1 MLRAKTAG
9 EIEAMAA
16 AGSLVVAVHDAI
28 ARGLSAGVSTLEL
41 DAIAGG
47 VIADAGATSSFLGH
61 HGFPRTICTS
71 VNDVI
76 IHGIPS
82 EIRLRDGD
90 VISIDVGVVLDG
102 WHGDAAW
109 TYPVGTIDATAR
121 NLLDGTEAALIAAIQ
136 ACQAGDT
143 LPAIGRAVE
152 QVAADH
158 GLGVVADYGGHGIGR
173 SMWEEP
179 HVPNIADR
187 AEPIGMIGGM
197 TLAIEP
203 MLTAGDPAWTEDADG
218 WTIRTRDGSLAAH
231 FEHDI
236 VVMPDGEA
244 RVLTTGLGGALGDVL
259 H

>member
-16 AGSLVVAVHDAI
+16 AGALVVAVHDAI
-28 ARGLSAGVSTLEL
+28 VAAIAPGVSTDEL

-47 VIADAGATSSFLGH
+47 IIADAGATSSFLGH
-61 HGFPRTICTS
+61 HGFPKTICTS
-71 VNDVI
+71 INDVI

-82 EIRLRDGD
+82 GQRLRDGD
-90 VISIDVGVVLDG
+90 VVSVDVGVVLDG

-109 TYPVGTIDATAR
+109 TYPVGEVTTTAR
-121 NLLDGTEAALIAAIQ
+121 QLLAGTEAALGAAIS
-136 ACQAGDT
+136 ACRAGAAVPT
-143 LPAIGRAVE
+143 IGAAVE
-152 QVAADH
+152 RVAAEH

-187 AEPIGMIGGM
+187 AEVISLIPGM

-203 MLTAGDPAWTEDADG
+203 MLTAGDPAWVEEADG
-218 WTIRTRDGSLAAH
+218 WTIRTRDGQLAAH
-231 FEHDI
+231 FEHD
-236 VVMPDGEA
+236 VVVLPDGEP
-244 RVLTTGLGGALGDVL
+244 RVLTTGLGVALADVL